1 MADETRLTFVGNL
14 TRDPELR
21 FLDGGDAVCRFA
33 IASTPRYQDRNTK
46 EWKDGEPFFLECTA
60 WRQLAERIAESL
72 DGGFKRGARV
82 IATGVLKQR
91 SYEVKDTG
99 EKRTVIELT
108 VDEIGASLRYAT
120 VAVTKVKSGGSGG
133 HAQRAAE
140 GDDAWAGASKTRP
153 DGNGAQ
159 QTVQPAQQRQQAAAP
174 VAAGAFDDL

>member
-1 MADETRLTFVGNL
+1 MAEETRVTFTGNL

-21 FLDGGDAVCRFA
+21 FLEGGDAVCRFA
-33 IASTPRYQDRNTK
+33 IASTPRFMDRTTN
-46 EWKDGEPFFLECTA
+46 EWRDGEPFFLECTA

-99 EKRTVIELT
+99 EKRTVVELT
-108 VDEIGASLRYAT
+108 VEEIGASLRYAT
-120 VAVTKVKSGGSGG
+120 VAITKVKSGGGGG

-140 GDDAWAGASKTRP
+140 GDDAWVGAAKARP
-153 DGNGAQ
+153 SGNGQEARKEAA
-159 QTVQPAQQRQQAAAP
+159 PAAA
-174 VAAGAFDDL
+174 AGGGAFDDL